1 MERLITDRKK
11 VILPTLLVSLLLVAG
26 LLLTGY
32 FYVISKLKPV
42 DVQGTGV
49 EKVFTVKKGDST
61 NSIANRLFEER
72 LIKDPLVFRL
82 TARLTGLD
90 GSLKTGEFV
99 VSSQMSSQ
107 DILKKLTS
115 NEVVTYKFTIP
126 EGFNLKQITELLVS
140 KGYVDEKE
148 FKEQLAKGNFK
159 YDFLEGI
166 AVGPQRLEGYLFPDT
181 YEITSD
187 MDEKAIVDM
196 MLSRFAEEVDSG
208 YVARVKQAGL
218 TLHEAITLASI
229 VEREA
234 VKDEERPLVAR
245 VFLNRIEKGM
255 KLESCATIQYALGE
269 NKQRLLYSDLKI
281 ESPYNTYKYKGLP
294 PGPIGVP
301 GQASLQSVV
310 NPGEGD
316 YLFFVVSEEGT
327 HVFSKNLA
335 DHNKAKQKYVTRF
348 QTP

>member
-11 VILPTLLVSLLLVAG
+11 VILPTLLVSLLLAAG

-42 DVQGTGV
+42 DVQGKGV
-49 EKVFTVKKGDST
+49 ERVFTVKKGDST

-82 TARLTGLD
+82 TARFTGLD
-90 GSLKTGEFV
+90 GSLKTGEFII
-99 VSSQMSSQ
+99 SSQMSSQ

-115 NEVVTYKFTIP
+115 NQVVTYKFTIP

-148 FKEQLAKGNFK
+148 FKEQLAKGNFE

-166 AVGPQRLEGYLFPDT
+166 ALGPQRLEGYLFPDT

-187 MDEKAIVDM
+187 MDENAIVDM
-196 MLSRFAEEVDSG
+196 MLSRFAEEIDSG
-208 YVARVKQAGL
+208 YVAKAKEAGL

-245 VFLNRIEKGM
+245 VFLNRIERGM

-310 NPGEGD
+310 NPGEGP
-316 YLFFVVSEEGT
+316 YLFFVVSEEGK

-335 DHNKAKQKYVTRF
+335 DHNKAKREYVTRF